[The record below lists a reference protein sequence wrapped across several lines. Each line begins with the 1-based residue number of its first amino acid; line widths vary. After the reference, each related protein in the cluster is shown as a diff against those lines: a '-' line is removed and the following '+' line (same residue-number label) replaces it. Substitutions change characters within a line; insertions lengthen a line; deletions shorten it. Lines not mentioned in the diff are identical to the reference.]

1 MRLKPVVPYE
11 NMAKSMVSELLAR
24 SRMEQFRD
32 EWTQQGKLWK
42 KKLDWNARRSN
53 ATTNLQPQ
61 EQKTKCS
68 EKIQMF
74 QIYDVD
80 KSL

>member
-42 KKLDWNARRSN
+42 KNWIGMRDGQMQQQTYNPKNKKQNAVKKS
-53 ATTNLQPQ
+53 
-61 EQKTKCS
+61 KCF
-68 EKIQMF
+68 KFMM
-74 QIYDVD
+74 
-80 KSL
+80 